1 MDLNAFLEIEL
12 FSFKEHSLTIMQLFT
27 VMIIFII
34 TKLISITLKFLVM
47 VYRKISKTKET
58 HGKPIYEIVM
68 YFVWITSIAYMLE
81 AIGIEFSLILAGSA
95 ALLVGVGLGL
105 QQTFNDVLSGLIL
118 LFERSVR
125 ENDILEIDGDI
136 VKIQKIGFR
145 TSTGLNRNK
154 ILVILPNSII
164 TSNKV
169 INWNNQSENT
179 RFNIDVNVAY
189 GSDVEKVINI
199 LEECASELPEIRAD
213 QIVEARLLDFAS
225 SSLIFQLF
233 FYSDNIFQIERT
245 KSDLRRIITRKFVSE
260 RITIPLPQ
268 LDVNLKQGSSE

>member
-1 MDLNAFLEIEL
+1 MDLNAFLEFEV
-12 FSFKEHSLTIMQLFT
+12 FSYKEHSLSVMQLFT

-34 TKLISITLKFLVM
+34 TKLIAIMLRFLVIA
-47 VYRKISKTKET
+47 YRKITKSKET
-58 HGKPIYEIVM
+58 HGKPIYQIVM
-68 YFVWITSIAYMLE
+68 YFLWFFSIAYMLE

-95 ALLVGVGLGL
+95 ALLVGMGLGL
-105 QQTFNDVLSGLIL
+105 QQTFNDILSGLIL

-125 ENDILEIDGDI
+125 ENDILEIDGDV

-145 TSTGLNRNK
+145 TSTGFNRNK
-154 ILVILPNSII
+154 ILVILPNSVI

-179 RFNIDVNVAY
+179 RFNINIKAAY
-189 GSDVEKVINI
+189 GSDVEEVIRI
-199 LEECASELPEIRAD
+199 LEESASELPEIRAD

-233 FYSDNIFQIERT
+233 FYSDNIFQIEKT
-245 KSDLRRIITRKFVSE
+245 KSDLRRIVTRKFLNE

-268 LDVNLKQGSSE
+268 LDVNLKPRGSE